1 LVQLDPAGRGLVQ
14 VVAVLA
20 NELAPVPVM
29 VVVAVKVTAA
39 EVEFFSVITCVAAL
53 VPTAVDG
60 NVKEDGVIVRPVLA
74 AAPVPERA
82 TVCAVLEAES
92 AIDNEAGSDPTAV
105 GLNSTEMVQLAEAA
119 RDVVQVVA
127 DFTYEDAPVPVN
139 PIVPSV
145 TAETLVFFTVTTCA
159 AVVDPT
165 VVEAN
170 VRVVGDTVTVN
181 AAAVAPVPVSA
192 TLCGEPVALSVKEI
206 VPVAEPAAAGLKS
219 TETVQVAPAA
229 NVLAQV
235 VAVIR

>member
-1 LVQLDPAGRGLVQ
+1 MTQ
-14 VVAVLA
+14 VSFAIE

-29 VVVAVKVTAA
+29 AVAAVKVA
-39 EVEFFSVITCVAAL
+39 EAPVELVKVITWVAAL
-53 VPTAVDG
+53 TPTVVDG

-74 AAPVPERA
+74 AVPVPDNA
-82 TVCAVLEAES
+82 TSCGVPVALS

-159 AVVDPT
+159 AVVEPT

-170 VRVVGDTVTVN
+170 VSDDGVIVRPVL
-181 AAAVAPVPVSA
+181 ALAPVPDRA
-192 TLCGEPVALSVKEI
+192 TVCGVEE
-206 VPVAEPAAAGLKS
+206 AES
-219 TETVQVAPAA
+219 
-229 NVLAQV
+229 
-235 VAVIR
+235 

>member
-92 AIDNEAGSDPTAV
+92 VKAMVAV
-105 GLNSTEMVQLAEAA
+105 S
-119 RDVVQVVA
+119 
-127 DFTYEDAPVPVN
+127 
-139 PIVPSV
+139 
-145 TAETLVFFTVTTCA
+145 
-159 AVVDPT
+159 
-165 VVEAN
+165 
-170 VRVVGDTVTVN
+170 
-181 AAAVAPVPVSA
+181 
-192 TLCGEPVALSVKEI
+192 
-206 VPVAEPAAAGLKS
+206 
-219 TETVQVAPAA
+219 APAA
-229 NVLAQV
+229 LGVKV
-235 VAVIR
+235 MV